1 MRGFLLALQFL
12 TRLPTPRFAA
22 LGPDDLA
29 RSSAWF
35 PLVGALIGAAVAA
48 VLALGA
54 LVDPWLGALAGL
66 LAWVWITG
74 ALHLDGLADLADAL
88 GASHRDPRRLLEVLR
103 DPHVGAFGVVA
114 LVLVLL
120 AKLVLLALV
129 ARALAPLLDALR
141 AAWVAGAPVPASL
154 PLAFELVA
162 PLAAIAL
169 VPAWARLGAVAW
181 SQTLRPLA
189 PGSAE
194 RFAWQAHRPGI
205 LAWGAALLAAAAWVF
220 PPLAVAPIA
229 IALWWAFLR
238 RRLGG
243 MTGDA
248 LGAGVEACETALLAV
263 VAVAAGP
270 L

>member
-12 TRLPTPRFAA
+12 TRLPTPRFAE
-22 LGPDDLA
+22 LRPDDLA
-29 RSSAWF
+29 RSAVWF
-35 PLVGALIGAAVAA
+35 PLVGAVIGAVVAA
-48 VLALGA
+48 ALALGT

-120 AKLVLLALV
+120 AKLVLLALA
-129 ARALAPLLDALR
+129 ARALAPLVEAIR
-141 AAWVAGAPVPASL
+141 AAWVAGAAP
-154 PLAFELVA
+154 PLASELAVA
-162 PLAAIAL
+162 LAALAL
-169 VPAWARLGAVAW
+169 VPAWARLGAVVW
-181 SQTLRPLA
+181 SQTLPPLA

-194 RFAWQAHRPGI
+194 RFAWRARRSATV
-205 LAWGAALLAAAAWVF
+205 AWAVVLLVATAWIF
-220 PPLAVAPIA
+220 PPLAVAPAVIA
-229 IALWWAFLR
+229 AWWLFLK

-248 LGAGVEACETALLAV
+248 LGAGVEACETVLLAV
-263 VAVAAGP
+263 VAVAFGAR
-270 L
+270 